1 MCGLGCPETVIHSKF
16 CSFYTGFFLFIDAGF
31 GK

>member
-16 CSFYTGFFLFIDAGF
+16 WSAYTGFFFLFTYGF